1 MPQKTSSS
9 FFIIDGKC
17 VLFRKRTNSLTDL
30 FVTLQSYRTVF
41 CFNQIVRAACIK
53 PGHNTPLC
61 STAKR
66 ILHFIPV
73 VKRDLFT
80 HPDNWQKLKRRH
92 IQTADPFQIILNL
105 CFFIFQL
112 CRIGKFHDLAASAA
126 GCLRARRVY
135 TVWRRRQ
142 NLQCLCI
149 AISLFHLCNDRRYR
163 IPDHGI
169 LNKKGIAFFLSYTFS
184 VHAHIRDRKFY
195 PVVFVHAIPSSVL
208 LCSWISPMM
217 SLTVVSS
224 FIS

>member
-41 CFNQIVRAACIK
+41 CFNQIVCTSGIK
-53 PGHNTPLC
+53 PGHNASLRC
-61 STAKR
+61 ASKR
-66 ILHFIPV
+66 ILHFISV
-73 VKRDLFT
+73 VERDLFT

-126 GCLRARRVY
+126 GCFRARRVY
-135 TVWRRRQ
+135 TVWGWRQ
-142 NLQCLCI
+142 DL
-149 AISLFHLCNDRRYR
+149 
-163 IPDHGI
+163 
-169 LNKKGIAFFLSYTFS
+169 
-184 VHAHIRDRKFY
+184 
-195 PVVFVHAIPSSVL
+195 
-208 LCSWISPMM
+208 
-217 SLTVVSS
+217 
-224 FIS
+224 